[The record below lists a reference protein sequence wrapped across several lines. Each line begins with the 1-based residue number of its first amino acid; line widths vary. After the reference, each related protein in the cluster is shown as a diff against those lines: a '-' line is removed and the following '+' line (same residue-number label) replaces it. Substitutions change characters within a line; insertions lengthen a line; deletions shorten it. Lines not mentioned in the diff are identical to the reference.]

1 MTGTGT
7 GLDPRAVGAWRSARD
22 VRRVAVAIFLALTTT
37 GRLIAW
43 S

>member
-7 GLDPRAVGAWRSARD
+7 RLEPRALGACRSAPGG
-22 VRRVAVAIFLALTTT
+22 RRLAAAIFLALTTT